1 MPSKPKVLVPLLSL
15 IGEKVVPRFEKMG
28 VPWVEQAFK
37 AAGTSVSCWS
47 PRRTGSCKGTGIGAF
62 TARAATALHP
72 FFGCRAPP
80 ALPPTTMAGV
90 NAGDS
95 KLVFESS
102 EEVKIAPTFD
112 ALGLKE
118 DLLRGASL
126 GREDAAGERR

>member
-1 MPSKPKVLVPLLSL
+1 
-15 IGEKVVPRFEKMG
+15 
-28 VPWVEQAFK
+28 
-37 AAGTSVSCWS
+37 
-47 PRRTGSCKGTGIGAF
+47 
-62 TARAATALHP
+62 
-72 FFGCRAPP
+72 
-80 ALPPTTMAGV
+80 MAGV

-126 GREDAAGERR
+126 GREDAAGGRR